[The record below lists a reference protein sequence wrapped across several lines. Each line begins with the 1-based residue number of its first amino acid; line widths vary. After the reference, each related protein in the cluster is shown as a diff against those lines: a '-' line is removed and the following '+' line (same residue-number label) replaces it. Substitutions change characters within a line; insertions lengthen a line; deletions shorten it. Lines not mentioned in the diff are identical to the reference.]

1 LTNVADSQVVVT
13 GVVTSLSNGVYQ
25 MTYKLT
31 VAGTYNIAIYLQP
44 GGVGQSYQIA
54 QSPFKVVCQI
64 TTSDSSKAVLTGM
77 GITDATAGIVQSFLV
92 TLFDSGNNK
101 LQVGG
106 DTLLVQITNNQNN
119 IETFD

>member
-1 LTNVADSQVVVT
+1 
-13 GVVTSLSNGVYQ
+13 
-25 MTYKLT
+25 
-31 VAGTYNIAIYLQP
+31 
-44 GGVGQSYQIA
+44 
-54 QSPFKVVCQI
+54 
-64 TTSDSSKAVLTGM
+64 M